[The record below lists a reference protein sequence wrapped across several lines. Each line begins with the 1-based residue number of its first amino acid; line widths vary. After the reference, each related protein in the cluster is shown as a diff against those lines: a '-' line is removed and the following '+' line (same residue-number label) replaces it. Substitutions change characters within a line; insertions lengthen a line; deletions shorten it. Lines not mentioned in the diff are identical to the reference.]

1 MLLILWFCCAMTLSR
16 VLYSEQGITNKC
28 QSNLTSIAIAM
39 HRYHE
44 KYGSLPPA
52 YLSDANGKPMHSWR
66 VLILEF
72 IDTLLF
78 EKYSFSEPWNGPSN
92 SRLSPMMP
100 SIFRCDAESGDGPS
114 FKTSYFVVVGTNT
127 LFADD
132 RTLRFDEC
140 DRSLSDIVLVV
151 EHHET
156 RVNWMEPTDCRE
168 DELPRLTA
176 SHRIGPFVCM
186 ADGTVRPSLRL
197 GELRDV
203 IRRKR

>member
-1 MLLILWFCCAMTLSR
+1 MTAAGSVTRLLLVSIVMLLILWFCCAMTLSR

-114 FKTSYFVVVGTNT
+114 FKTSYLLLKLFVRI
-127 LFADD
+127 LPPP
-132 RTLRFDEC
+132 
-140 DRSLSDIVLVV
+140 
-151 EHHET
+151 
-156 RVNWMEPTDCRE
+156 MPEPEQTTE
-168 DELPRLTA
+168 DA
-176 SHRIGPFVCM
+176 Y
-186 ADGTVRPSLRL
+186 
-197 GELRDV
+197 
-203 IRRKR
+203 